1 METGLDMDN
10 SLTLARHFARLV
22 WLLMHERQSKKEQK
36 ASLRAAVLVAKD
48 TVSRLGRKEDQLL
61 VNGLVMPQALAGV
74 RELAERFRALAIE
87 EVVVDA
93 GATAT
98 ELLTLAR
105 LLVVGNSSAA
115 EHSEFFR
122 LCSELR
128 AGQVQLRMAAG
139 PAAVSSLPSSADAPV
154 ITESP
159 ASRAEKAVGRLSGAT
174 TALATSAALIELAS
188 AISQACREGR
198 TGDAADLWTKLHE
211 REATVAD
218 PEVKR
223 AYESR
228 GRSLMRPTFLRAV
241 AGLLSTD
248 SARRRQVEKIV
259 ERCGRD
265 GADVLVDHLSA
276 APTLAGRELYR
287 DVLFRHPRVHESLIQ
302 MLAASRWQVARQAA
316 DLLGDLK
323 SGEAE
328 APLAVLL
335 KGGGGDERVRRAA
348 ARALGRIESASAIDA
363 LVPGLR
369 DSSSL
374 VRLETIAAL
383 ANRRGTRAGAALV
396 TAIDH
401 EGDAEVQFAILAA
414 LGRVATPDAVQ
425 KLIAA
430 AAAAGGLFKQKKN
443 SGLRV
448 AAVVALRE
456 ARTAAALSALKGLA
470 NDREKDVKD
479 AVARALSV
487 PSAAFA
493 HAKG

>member
-1 METGLDMDN
+1 MDN

-36 ASLRAAVLVAKD
+36 ASLRAVVLVAKD
-48 TVSRLGRKEDQLL
+48 TVARLGRKEDQLL
-61 VNGLVMPQALAGV
+61 VNGLMMPQALAGV

-87 EVVVDA
+87 EVVVDP

-105 LLVVGNSSAA
+105 LLVVGHPTTADS
-115 EHSEFFR
+115 SEFSR

-128 AGQVQLRMAAG
+128 SGRVQLRMAAG
-139 PAAVSSLPSSADAPV
+139 PAEVPSLPSSADA
-154 ITESP
+154 IASTDSP

-174 TALATSAALIELAS
+174 TALATTAALDELAS
-188 AISQACREGR
+188 AIAQACREGR

-211 REATVAD
+211 RETTATD
-218 PEVKR
+218 PEVTR
-223 AYESR
+223 AYES
-228 GRSLMRPTFLRAV
+228 GVRSLRRPTILRAV
-241 AGLLSTD
+241 AGLLAAD
-248 SARRRQVEKIV
+248 PARGKQVEQIL

-265 GADVLVDHLSA
+265 GVDVLVDHFSA
-276 APTLAGRELYR
+276 APTQAGRELYR
-287 DVLFRHPRVHESLIQ
+287 NVLFRHPCVHESLIH

-316 DLLGDLK
+316 DLMGDLK
-323 SGEAE
+323 SGEGE
-328 APLAVLL
+328 APLAGLL

-348 ARALGRIESASAIDA
+348 VRALGRIDSLSAIDA
-363 LVPGLR
+363 LVPGLG

-383 ANRRGTRAGAALV
+383 ASRRGARAGAALV

-401 EGDAEVQFAILAA
+401 EDDAEVQYAILAA

-425 KLIAA
+425 KLTAA
-430 AAAAGGLFKQKKN
+430 AAAASGLFKQKKN

-470 NDREKDVKD
+470 NDKEKDVKD
-479 AVARALSV
+479 AVARALSA